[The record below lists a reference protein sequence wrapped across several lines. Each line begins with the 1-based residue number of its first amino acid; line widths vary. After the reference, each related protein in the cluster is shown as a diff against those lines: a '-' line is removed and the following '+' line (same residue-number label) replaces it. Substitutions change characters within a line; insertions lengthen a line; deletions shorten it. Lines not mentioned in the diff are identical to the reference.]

1 MKITKE
7 QLPSK
12 EQKKRGMQWF
22 IKPEDE
28 KLYDGKVKLR
38 VTEYEYKA
46 VIDVCSYIGKGYV
59 DFVYQTIQSSFNEVE
74 ELIKPQTEEEP
85 QNWLTLAFDKEAKE
99 SLVEAAGKA
108 RMTLEEFVR
117 ALVWTKV
124 RRVQQ
129 LRKERDER
137 KNENLR
143 KQSIQIVNVRLT
155 NELLGK
161 YESKFG
167 KIQNITDL
175 ENKLKDLLLK
185 ELA

>member
-38 VTEYEYKA
+38 VTVYEYKA

-59 DFVYQTIQSSFNEVE
+59 DFVYQTIQTFNEVE

-99 SLVEAAGKA
+99 SLVEAANKA

-124 RRVQQ
+124 KQVQNV
-129 LRKERDER
+129 RKEREER
-137 KNENLR
+137 TKENLR

-155 NELLGK
+155 NELLDK
-161 YESKFG
+161 YQSKFG
-167 KIQNITDL
+167 QIKSKTDV

-185 ELA
+185 EIG